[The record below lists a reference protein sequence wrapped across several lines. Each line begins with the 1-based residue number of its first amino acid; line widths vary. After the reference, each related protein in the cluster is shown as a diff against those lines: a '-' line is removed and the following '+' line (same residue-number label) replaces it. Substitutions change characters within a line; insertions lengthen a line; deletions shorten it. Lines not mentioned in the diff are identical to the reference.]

1 MGDRSKFEQMLEYLI
16 NDEEAKARELFHDI
30 VVAKSREIYENL
42 LAEDFEEEEESQE
55 EGMDGDDED
64 VEEMMGMMP
73 QPEEEAFGGDASDD
87 MLGDVGA
94 DDEGDDMGGL
104 DDMGGD
110 EMDMDMGGGGEDEL
124 VDRLDDL
131 EAELDAIRDEFEAK
145 LGGGEEGEDD
155 MGDMGD
161 DDMGDMGDDED
172 PEKENLMVQPTQQG
186 GATPVRPGQHPNI
199 KQDTR
204 DRAAM
209 EEKDEDDED
218 SDDEKTDEDF
228 IREYVEKVGGG
239 NYNTW
244 GKMGDDGVNTKS
256 PVAGP
261 NRMGG
266 TAENILGNRNG
277 EDAGEVGAGR
287 KIKGNG
293 VFNQNPQDLTSGLG
307 EIHNRPGKTD
317 AGKKAFKKKEPG
329 HGAEKKGEAEG
340 KAWGA
345 GTGGAAG
352 QVGNLNTKS
361 PLSGAPGRAK

>member
-16 NDEEAKARELFHDI
+16 NDEEARARELFHDI

-42 LAEDFEEEEESQE
+42 LAEDFEEEETE
-55 EGMDGDDED
+55 EARDGDDDD
-64 VEEMMGMMP
+64 VEENMGMMP
-73 QPEEEAFGGDASDD
+73 PPEEEAFGGDASDD
-87 MLGDVGA
+87 MLSDVG
-94 DDEGDDMGGL
+94 DEGDDEM
-104 DDMGGD
+104 DMGGD
-110 EMDMDMGGGGEDEL
+110 MDMDMGGDDDGLG
-124 VDRLDDL
+124 DRLDDL
-131 EAELDAIRDEFEAK
+131 EAELASIRDEFEEK
-145 LGGGEEGEDD
+145 LGGEEGGDMDD
-155 MGDMGD
+155 MGGDEAGDDMPPMGD
-161 DDMGDMGDDED
+161 EEDKVKDGMFYEENDDEEVEEATDDDED
-172 PEKENLMVQPTQQG
+172 
-186 GATPVRPGQHPNI
+186 
-199 KQDTR
+199 
-204 DRAAM
+204 DRQ
-209 EEKDEDDED
+209 
-218 SDDEKTDEDF
+218 TDEDF

-277 EDAGEVGAGR
+277 PAAVEVGAGR
-287 KIKGNG
+287 KIQGNG
-293 VFNQNPQDLTSGLG
+293 VFNQTPQDLTSGLG
-307 EIHNRPGKTD
+307 EIHNRPGKAD

-361 PLSGAPGRAK
+361 PLNGAPGRAK